1 MHLHASFILDEFR
14 LSLDQVTA
22 FVLRKHKA
30 GIRIASLFSRGD
42 CPWWRWLLMRL
53 WAFVLAARLLKGLR
67 ERGKEGGREETR
79 AGHQL
84 GDLDLVLLHPRRGV
98 RWDAHGVVTPP
109 CLHPQCAAK

>member
-53 WAFVLAARLLKGLR
+53 WAFVLAAGLLKGLR
-67 ERGKEGGREETR
+67 ERGK
-79 AGHQL
+79 
-84 GDLDLVLLHPRRGV
+84 D
-98 RWDAHGVVTPP
+98 
-109 CLHPQCAAK
+109 